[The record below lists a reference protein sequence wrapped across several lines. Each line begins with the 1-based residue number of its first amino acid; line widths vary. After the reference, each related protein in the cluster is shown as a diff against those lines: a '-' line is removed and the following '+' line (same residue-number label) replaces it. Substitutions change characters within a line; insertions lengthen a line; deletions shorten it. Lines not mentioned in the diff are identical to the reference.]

1 MKTLLL
7 IEDDPKISLA
17 LGIRLKAAGYA
28 VVTAPDAVHA
38 MAQAVKHDPD
48 AVVLD
53 INLPGGDGFMVA
65 ERLRARGGGSLLP
78 IVFITASKK
87 PGLHDRAS
95 ALGAASLIEKPFSS
109 AELIEAIESALSGRD
124 DVAFDLAV

>member
-7 IEDDPKISLA
+7 VEDDPKISLA
-17 LGIRLKAAGYA
+17 LGIRLKSSGYA
-28 VVTAPDAVHA
+28 VFTAPDAVHA
-38 MAQAVKHDPD
+38 MAQAVKHNPD

-65 ERLRARGGGSLLP
+65 ERLRARGGDSLLP

-87 PGLHDRAS
+87 PGLSDRAR
-95 ALGAASLIEKPFSS
+95 ALRATSLIEKPFSA

-124 DVAFDLAV
+124 DGVYDFAV